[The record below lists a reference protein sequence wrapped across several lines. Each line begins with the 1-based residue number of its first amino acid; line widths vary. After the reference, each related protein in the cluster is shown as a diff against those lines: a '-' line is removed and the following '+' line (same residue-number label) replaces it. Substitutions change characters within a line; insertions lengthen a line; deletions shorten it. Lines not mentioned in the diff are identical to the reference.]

1 MTPYQRL
8 QPRFE
13 AYNAKITAARSKKGW
28 SIEQLAAESGVS
40 YSAVSSQSSGRAMN
54 PKLFEQAA
62 IAEALGLSLDE
73 LMGINGSAETNELME
88 RVHALEI
95 ESSCRN
101 ESLSN
106 YHTIMYALIGICV
119 LLILVVIGY
128 MIFDAHIID
137 AGLFQSAG
145 MSVFAV
151 LLAMVLVAAVAA
163 VLYAMHIIRKN

>member
-1 MTPYQRL
+1 
-8 QPRFE
+8 
-13 AYNAKITAARSKKGW
+13 
-28 SIEQLAAESGVS
+28 
-40 YSAVSSQSSGRAMN
+40 MN

-62 IAEALGLSLDE
+62 IADSLGLSLDE
-73 LMGINGSAETNELME
+73 LMGINGSAEKNELLE

-95 ESSCRN
+95 ESFCRN

-106 YHTIMYALIGICV
+106 YRTIMYALIGICV

-145 MSVFAV
+145 MSAFAV
-151 LLAMVLVAAVAA
+151 LLAMVLLAAVAA
-163 VLYAMHIIRKN
+163 VLYAMHTIRKK